1 MLRSTVALVI
11 PAHNEGA
18 NLRILIPE
26 IFEVVECELNLT
38 VFVVDDGSTDST
50 GDILDSLRKAHPNL
64 VSIQEP
70 DRGGKARALSVGLAR
85 AIALSPDI
93 ICTMDGDCQDN
104 PIYLPLLVQKALSG
118 FDLVTARRVNRADLM
133 TKRIPSKIY
142 NRLVRFLFGTP
153 GRDHNSGM
161 KALSPRLARFLIAF
175 LRADMHRHI
184 SVMAHWQG
192 FSLSELPVI
201 NRERRNGA
209 SKYGVSRLL
218 FGLEELVMVRFLLWR
233 LDKRLDFYFYCAVGM
248 LASGVSG
255 FQAVSMLTNSGA
267 PSTLFEWGT
276 LILSALVISASLVG
290 AFGVMRSGRFLT
302 QIKATKNS
310 VLSA

>member
-26 IFEVVECELNLT
+26 IFEVVECELNLI
-38 VFVVDDGSTDST
+38 VLVVDDGSTDST
-50 GDILDSLRKAHPNL
+50 RDILGSLCKAHSKL
-64 VSIQEP
+64 ESIHQP
-70 DRGGKARALSVGLAR
+70 DRGGKARALSVGLTR
-85 AIALSPDI
+85 AISLSPDI
-93 ICTMDGDCQDN
+93 ICMMDGDCQDN
-104 PIYLPLLVQKALSG
+104 PIYLPLIVQKALSG

-133 TKRIPSKIY
+133 TKRISSKIY

-175 LRADMHRHI
+175 LRGDMHRHI

-233 LDKRLDFYFYCAVGM
+233 LDKRLDFYFYCALGM
-248 LASGVSG
+248 LVSGVSG
-255 FQAVSMLTNSGA
+255 FQAVSILTNPGA
-267 PSTLFEWGT
+267 PSTFFDWGT
-276 LILSALVISASLVG
+276 LILSALVISASFVG
-290 AFGVMRSGRFLT
+290 AFGLMRSGRFLT
-302 QIKATKNS
+302 QIEEKKNS